1 MTVDPFEGRLERQ
14 CVESKCELRKRGC
27 IMSMYTTLMEKCS
40 GTEKV
45 KYLQSKTISETYMNK
60 EGSKD
65 ESR

>member
-1 MTVDPFEGRLERQ
+1 MTVDPFKERLERL
-14 CVESKCELRKRGC
+14 CVESKCEMWKRGC
-27 IMSMYTTLMEKCS
+27 ITSMYTNLMEKCS

-45 KYLQSKTISETYMNK
+45 KYLLSETISETYMNK